1 MAAGGRDAEVW
12 SVVWFPRYPW
22 FRSSPVADGNG
33 AAPCGLPAADGN
45 VAAPCGLP
53 AADVKGAAGVAEEFT
68 LGQAGAG
75 ATVQIRRIC
84 AESEQARRL
93 REIGLI
99 EGKVIHLLLPG
110 DPLICR
116 VGRCRV
122 GLCRRLADAVRVRRV
137 P

>member
-1 MAAGGRDAEVW
+1 MVW
-12 SVVWFPRYPW
+12 LRRYPW
-22 FRSSPVADGNG
+22 FRSSRVPDEPSP
-33 AAPCGLPAADGN
+33 APCGPSVANVSGDPPAADE
-45 VAAPCGLP
+45 L
-53 AADVKGAAGVAEEFT
+53 T

-84 AESEQARRL
+84 TESEEARRL
-93 REIGLI
+93 REVGLI
-99 EGKVIHLLLPG
+99 EGKVIHLLFPG

-116 VGRCRV
+116 VGRCRF

>member
-1 MAAGGRDAEVW
+1 M
-12 SVVWFPRYPW
+12 VWFRRYPW
-22 FRSSPVADGNG
+22 FRSSPVAEGNG
-33 AAPCGLPAADGN
+33 AAPRGFPAGDAT
-45 VAAPCGLP
+45 
-53 AADVKGAAGVAEEFT
+53 GAAGGAEEFA

-99 EGKVIHLLLPG
+99 EGKVIHLLQPG

-116 VGRCRV
+116 VGACRF